1 MLLPYMSVA
10 DVITTEADVIACYI
24 LFYFIIGW
32 CYCQYVADV
41 IATFGVMWWQMLLQ
55 VADVMATVG
64 WVMVGGWC
72 YYHQADGVAMGQWFV
87 LI

>member
-1 MLLPYMSVA
+1 MLLPYMSVL

-41 IATFGVMWWQMLLQ
+41 IATFWCNV
-55 VADVMATVG
+55 VADVIAK
-64 WVMVGGWC
+64 WQIEWP
-72 YYHQADGVAMGQWFV
+72 
-87 LI
+87 L